1 MSWIEAVLRAIAAQ
15 KHLPYGRSKEGSDVV
30 EGATKSCEWL
40 TDEIL
45 RRGDHVSCVYSVM
58 ETLMDAMASLD
69 FEDYR
74 NEHFICAE
82 DMQELKEWCFVYDD
96 DKRQGIAGG
105 LEELGMGRIIDVS
118 EARAGDV
125 AQIWDTTDGKVVF
138 GHCVIILGEEPGTKY
153 PALTTWSAEPN
164 EGNVRSWRYIEQ
176 PNASKLRE
184 WIIGRP
190 GF

>member
-1 MSWIEAVLRAIAAQ
+1 MTWIEAVLRAIAEQ
-15 KHLPYGRSKEGSDVV
+15 KHLPYGRSKAHSPVV
-30 EGATKSCEWL
+30 EGATKSCLWL

-45 RRGDHVSCVYSVM
+45 RQGDHVSCVYSVM

-69 FEDYR
+69 FENYQ

-105 LEELGMGRIIDVS
+105 LEELGIGRIIDVS

-125 AQIWDTTDGKVVF
+125 AQIWDTTDGRTVF
-138 GHCVIILGEEPGTKY
+138 GHCVFILGDEPGTAY
-153 PALTTWSAEPN
+153 PALRTWSAEPN
-164 EGNVRSWRYIEQ
+164 EGNVVSWRYIVQ
-176 PNASKLRE
+176 PNAAKERE
-184 WIIGRP
+184 WIVGRIEV
-190 GF
+190 